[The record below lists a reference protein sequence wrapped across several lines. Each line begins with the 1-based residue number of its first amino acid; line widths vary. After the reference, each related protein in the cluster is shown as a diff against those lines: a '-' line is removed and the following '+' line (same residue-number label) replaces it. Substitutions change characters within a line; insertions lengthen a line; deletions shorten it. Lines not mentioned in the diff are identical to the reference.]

1 MKKRTPLHRD
11 KNVLEEGDL
20 LMISHLDELLSRDT
34 VYQAKHCGLKYDIV
48 YGALIMPM
56 GNLQFAF
63 R

>member
-1 MKKRTPLHRD
+1 
-11 KNVLEEGDL
+11 
-20 LMISHLDELLSRDT
+20 MISHLDELLSRDT
-34 VYQAKHCGLKYDIV
+34 VYKAKHCGLKYDIF